1 MTAVDVARL
10 QFAVTTS
17 IHWMF
22 VLVTLGLVVV
32 LVYLQTRAALTRN
45 PAKRALH
52 FRMARYWGLIYVI
65 NYSVGI
71 ASGIIMEFQFGTNWS
86 GLSHLVGDVFGA
98 PLAVETLVAFVAE
111 STFLALWIFG
121 WGKLPVWIHT
131 LLIWLVAASA
141 YASAFWVLVAN
152 GFMQN
157 PTGFEL
163 TDAGRAN
170 LTDAGALFANS
181 STMWAF
187 IHILGAAMTA
197 GGVILVV
204 ISAAH
209 LFRRKEK
216 DFFTRSF
223 RLGFL
228 LGFSGMVWAWGTGW
242 AQYGF
247 VVDIQPGKDIEGLGA
262 LMVPFTI
269 MMLTAEMFT
278 PLMFLMLPIV
288 IWKLPAKLWFLM
300 PVFWLALPFPF
311 AAAVGGWVF
320 REMGR
325 QPWIVYGVQKTSDAV
340 SDIGV
345 TTLWISFTLFTVLL
359 GALLLTNWWL
369 IARHAVR
376 GPGREIFGI
385 APDAGYGR
393 PARGTEPETVL
404 EGAVRG

>member
-17 IHWMF
+17 VHWMF
-22 VLVTLGLVVV
+22 VLVTLGMVLV
-32 LVYLQTRAALTRN
+32 LVYMQTRAALTFD
-45 PAKRALH
+45 PDKRALH
-52 FRMARYWGLIYVI
+52 FRMTRYWGLIYVI

-121 WGKLPVWIHT
+121 WGKLPVWVHT
-131 LLIWLVAASA
+131 LLIWLVAVSA

-157 PTGFEL
+157 PVGFAL
-163 TDAGRAN
+163 TDDGRAN
-170 LTDAGALFANS
+170 LTSAAALFGNPN
-181 STMWAF
+181 TMWAF
-187 IHILGAAMTA
+187 VHILGAALTA

-204 ISAAH
+204 VSAGH
-209 LFRRKEK
+209 LFRRKSEQTL
-216 DFFTRSF
+216 FVRSF
-223 RLGFL
+223 RLGYLMGL
-228 LGFSGMVWAWGTGW
+228 LGLMWTWGTGW

-247 VVDIQPGKDIEGLGA
+247 VVGVQPGKELENIGDLG
-262 LMVPFTI
+262 VPFTI
-269 MMLTAEMFT
+269 MMLTAEMFA
-278 PLMFLMLPIV
+278 PIMLFVTPIV
-288 IWKLPAKLWFLM
+288 IWKLSAKLWFLM

-311 AAAVGGWVF
+311 AAAVSGWVF

-325 QPWIVYGVQKTSDAV
+325 QPWIVYGVQRTADAV
-340 SDIGV
+340 SDLST
-345 TTLWISFTLFTVLL
+345 TTLWTSFTVFTVLL
-359 GALLLTNWWL
+359 GVLLVANWWL
-369 IARHAVR
+369 IARHAIR
-376 GPGREIFGI
+376 GPDREIFGI
-385 APDAGYGR
+385 APDAGYGK
-393 PARGTEPETVL
+393 PATTTEPLL

>member
-32 LVYLQTRAALTRN
+32 LVTLQTRAALTRN
-45 PAKRALH
+45 PVKRALH
-52 FRMARYWGLIYVI
+52 FRMTRYWGLIYVI

-163 TDAGRAN
+163 TDDGRAN
-170 LTDAGALFANS
+170 LTSAAALFNNP
-181 STMWAF
+181 STIWAF
-187 IHILGAAMTA
+187 VHILGAALTA

-204 ISAAH
+204 VSAAH

-223 RLGFL
+223 RLGYLMGLF
-228 LGFSGMVWAWGTGW
+228 GMIWAFGTGW

-247 VVDIQPGKDIEGLGA
+247 VNQIQPAKELGKGLGVEPA
-262 LMVPFTI
+262 FHI
-269 MMLTAEMFT
+269 MMLTAELAT
-278 PLMFLMLPIV
+278 PIMLLLSPIV
-288 IWKLPAKLWFLM
+288 IWKLPAKLWFFM
-300 PVFWLALPFPF
+300 PLFWLALPFPF
-311 AAAVGGWVF
+311 AAAIAGWVF

-325 QPWIVYGVQKTSDAV
+325 QPWIVYGVQKTEDAV

-345 TTLWISFTLFTVLL
+345 TTLWTSFWLFTVLL
-359 GALLLTNWWL
+359 GLLLLTNWWL
-369 IARHAVR
+369 ITRHAVR
-376 GPGREIFGI
+376 GPNREIFGI
-385 APDAGYGR
+385 EPDAGYGK
-393 PARGTEPETVL
+393 PAAAPAPVL
-404 EGAVRG
+404 EGANRG